1 MAATVA
7 AKNRKVR
14 QDALREM
21 LSKKCTVE
29 QVLNNVMKMETQG
42 ASMEGQE
49 LTALKYATDARLKLI
64 NKYLPE
70 LKASELSMID
80 EDGKTTG
87 FKVTFSDGQR
97 DNDTTK
103 V

>member
-7 AKNRKVR
+7 AKNRRVR

-29 QVLNNVMKMETQG
+29 QVIRNIDKMETQG
-42 ASMEGQE
+42 AMMEGQE
-49 LTALKYATDARLKLI
+49 LTALKYATESRLKLI

-70 LKASELSMID
+70 LKASELSMVD

-87 FKVTFSDGQR
+87 FNVTFTDAKT
-97 DNDTTK
+97 DNDTNE